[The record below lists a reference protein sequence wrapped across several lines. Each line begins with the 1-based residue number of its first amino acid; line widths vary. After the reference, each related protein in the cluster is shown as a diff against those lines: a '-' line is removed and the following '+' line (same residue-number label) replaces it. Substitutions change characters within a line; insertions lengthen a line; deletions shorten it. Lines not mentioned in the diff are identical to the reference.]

1 MSAKIM
7 MPEFRVMLYKTMAR
21 HEEARKLASEALE
34 MSQKQYDRNHPNV
47 ANDLHTLADILNAMG

>member
-21 HEEARKLASEALE
+21 RMVTGSDGRNVPSSE
-34 MSQKQYDRNHPNV
+34 R
-47 ANDLHTLADILNAMG
+47 